1 MAETRSLVEALAE
14 RTQALEKRVDELDLY
29 KSAMVVWLTA
39 LLRRLPADDVASVME
54 EMDYGNLTWI
64 RHILNDDEGKVFDS
78 AHLEI
83 LDLIDRHVLSE
94 FNDER

>member
-39 LLRRLPADDVASVME
+39 LLRRLPAEDVASVM
-54 EMDYGNLTWI
+54 
-64 RHILNDDEGKVFDS
+64 
-78 AHLEI
+78 
-83 LDLIDRHVLSE
+83 
-94 FNDER
+94 

>member
-1 MAETRSLVEALAE
+1 
-14 RTQALEKRVDELDLY
+14 
-29 KSAMVVWLTA
+29 
-39 LLRRLPADDVASVME
+39 
-54 EMDYGNLTWI
+54 MDYGNLTWI